1 MGKEFPLVSI
11 IIVTWNEKE
20 KVIRCLNS
28 VREITYPSLEIIV
41 VDNNSTDGTKEE
53 IEKRFGEVVLVKNKV
68 NLMAAGGRNT
78 GINHVTGNFLF
89 FLDCDN
95 VVDKNAVTELVK
107 IISQD
112 MKNGIVGP
120 KMYYYKDP
128 ERIWFAGAT
137 INLTTSKTAYFGINK
152 LDSGQYE
159 RIQETGHFPNAFMVR
174 KEVIDQIGGFDV
186 DNFKMHYEESDFCLR
201 AKRAGFKL
209 LFVPAARVWHD
220 VPLPSE
226 IKNISRGFAL
236 DDKQRTYMTA
246 RNRILFMRKHAKWSS
261 YTIFLLIFLPL
272 FTSWYSLI
280 IIRYGK
286 TDILL
291 SYLKGSLDGLFH
303 RGINQVFGEN

>member
-11 IIVTWNEKE
+11 IIVTWNKKK

-28 VREITYPSLEIIV
+28 VKGITYPSLEIIV

-53 IEKRFGEVVLVKNKV
+53 IEKKFAEVVLVKNKI
-68 NLMAAGGRNT
+68 NLMAAGGKNT
-78 GINHVTGNFLF
+78 GINHATGNFLF

-112 MKNGIVGP
+112 IENGIVGP
-120 KMYYYKDP
+120 KMYYCKDP

-137 INLTTSKTAYFGINK
+137 INLTTSKTTYLGINK
-152 LDSGQYE
+152 LDKGQYE

-174 KEVIDQIGGFDV
+174 KEVIGKIGGFDA

-209 LFVPAARVWHD
+209 LFVPTAKVWHD
-220 VPLPSE
+220 VPLSSE

-246 RNRILFMRKHAKWSS
+246 RNRILFMKKHAKW
-261 YTIFLLIFLPL
+261 YGYIIFLLIFLPI
-272 FTSWYSLI
+272 FTLYYSLI
-280 IIRYGK
+280 IIRYRQK
-286 TDILL
+286 DILL
-291 SYLKGSLDGLFH
+291 SYLKGSFDGLFH
-303 RGINQVFGEN
+303 RGISRVFGAN